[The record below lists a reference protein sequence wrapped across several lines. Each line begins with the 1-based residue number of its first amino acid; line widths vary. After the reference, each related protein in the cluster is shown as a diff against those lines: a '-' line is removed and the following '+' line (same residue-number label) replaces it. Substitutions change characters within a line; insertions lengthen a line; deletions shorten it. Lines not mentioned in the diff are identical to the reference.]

1 LAEVG
6 SKWVDH
12 ELRLQL
18 ERLESTSSSWLP
30 SPPLA
35 LAALAQLQL
44 QLDRAKPALSEP
56 VAVLQLD
63 RLQLDRV

>member
-1 LAEVG
+1 VLVVE
-6 SKWVDH
+6 
-12 ELRLQL
+12 
-18 ERLESTSSSWLP
+18 
-30 SPPLA
+30 
-35 LAALAQLQL
+35 QLQL

>member
-1 LAEVG
+1 MGCCEEVPYLVQL
-6 SKWVDH
+6 VDQ

-18 ERLESTSSSWLP
+18 DRLGST
-30 SPPLA
+30 PPVLEVE
-35 LAALAQLQL
+35 QVQL

-63 RLQLDRV
+63 RLQLDRL